1 MRFIEHVEY
10 FQVFYFTHL
19 LYVAFWTL
27 LVFHAP
33 EFWKWILAPGIIFML
48 ELTYRILSSLM
59 GKGKTSIFA
68 GVVLPSKVG
77 NDSKIGELIGFFF
90 HISSIF
96 MGFFDKMADKVS
108 YFMRAFFSKNSKDFS
123 V

>member
-1 MRFIEHVEY
+1 MITLLISNLFHENVEY

-77 NDSKIGELIGFFF
+77 NDSKKGREKASFLDVFAKLPF
-90 HISSIF
+90 IF
-96 MGFFDKMADKVS
+96 
-108 YFMRAFFSKNSKDFS
+108 
-123 V
+123 